1 MQKKKFTI
9 GVDVSKNTLDIHC
22 AELNQHTKITND
34 LEGFKC
40 FLKFCKCY
48 QISISD
54 TFVVMEYTRGYEFR
68 FIQFLESKA
77 IAYVR
82 IPGLAIKKSM
92 GIVRGKTD
100 KIDAFRIAQ
109 FGEEKYKQLEPAKPI
124 NKSIVA
130 LKNLLTFRKGLVR
143 NLATYKGSTKERKH
157 MYEISNADIIIKSSN
172 KLIKQLEAEIEV
184 LNEAILNV
192 IKADQALLANYVLVT
207 SIKGIGFVNAAM
219 TIAYTEN
226 FTCFKDA
233 RAYAVYVGVVPFEY
247 SSGTSINGRRRVS
260 PIANKELK
268 QELCQAARSALQWD
282 MEMKIYGARL
292 KDKKHYLIIL
302 NNIKFKLIL
311 RMFSVVKKGELYVD
325 RYKISA

>member
-22 AELNQHTKITND
+22 AELNQHIKINND
-34 LEGFKC
+34 LEGFNC
-40 FLKFCKCY
+40 LLKFCKLHK
-48 QISISD
+48 IALPD
-54 TFVVMEYTRGYEFR
+54 TFVVMEYTGGYEFR
-68 FIQFLESKA
+68 FIQFCESKS

-92 GIVRGKTD
+92 GIVRGKND
-100 KIDAFRIAQ
+100 KVDAYRIAQ

-130 LKNLLTFRKGLVR
+130 LKDLLTFRKRMVR
-143 NLATYKGSTKERKH
+143 DLATFKGHTKERKH
-157 MYEISNADIIIKSSN
+157 MYAVANSDIIIKSSTN
-172 KLIKQLEAEIEV
+172 MVKLLEKEIER
-184 LNEAILNV
+184 LNDAILNA
-192 IKADQALLANYVLVT
+192 IKSDKALYVNYVLVT

-233 RAYAVYVGVVPFEY
+233 RSYAVYVGVVPFEY

-260 PIANKELK
+260 QIANKELK

-282 MEMKIYGARL
+282 MEMKLYGARL

-311 RMFSVVKKGELYVD
+311 RMFAVVKSGELYVD